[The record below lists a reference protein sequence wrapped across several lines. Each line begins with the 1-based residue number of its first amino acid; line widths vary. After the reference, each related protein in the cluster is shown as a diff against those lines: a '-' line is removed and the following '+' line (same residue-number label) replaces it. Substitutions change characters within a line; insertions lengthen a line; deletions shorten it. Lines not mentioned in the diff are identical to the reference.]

1 MIPAIAHFVWFGES
15 FPWLNALAIV
25 SAAEVGGFE
34 RLVLHTDCAPEVV
47 LRHVGLARLSRFEV
61 RPIDLAA
68 IAENAG
74 RELGCVQRLFEAM
87 RGPAARSDVLRA
99 LILAGEG
106 GVYLDMD
113 TVTVSSFAELR
124 QRSAAFVGQERIC
137 FPNWTFARPS
147 VAAKVKAYVL
157 SAARFALTVAPRGYR
172 AFAAIEQYY
181 SLAVNNAVLGAEAH
195 HPFIEAY
202 VSAMLDLPPAQAA
215 RRFAVGPHLLAE
227 LARQFVSRPTPVLLL
242 ASDVFYPLAPVIS
255 EHWWRRVHAPALS
268 EVLSPDTI
276 VVHWYASVRSRQ
288 LAQRVDPDYVR
299 RMRDCQLFSALASR
313 YLHAC

>member
-1 MIPAIAHFVWFGES
+1 MIPATAHFVWFGES
-15 FPWLNALAIV
+15 FPWLNALAIA

-34 RLVLHTDCAPEVV
+34 QLVLHTDCAPEVV
-47 LRHVGLARLSRFEV
+47 LRHVGLSRLSRFEV

-68 IAENAG
+68 IAESAG
-74 RELGCVQRLFEAM
+74 RELGCVQRLFDAM
-87 RGPAARSDVLRA
+87 LGPAARSDVLRA
-99 LILAGEG
+99 LILAGDG

-113 TVTVSSFAELR
+113 TVTVSSFAGLR
-124 QRSAAFVGQERIC
+124 QRCSAFVGQERIC

-157 SAARFALTVAPRGYR
+157 SAARFALRVAPRGYR
-172 AFAAIEQYY
+172 AFIGIEQYY

-227 LARQFVSRPTPVLLL
+227 ISRHFASQPTPVLLL
-242 ASDVFYPLAPVIS
+242 ASDVFYPLPPVIS
-255 EHWWRRVHAPALS
+255 EHWWRQVQAPALS

-276 VVHWYASVRSRQ
+276 VVHWYASVRSRR
-288 LAQRVDPDYVR
+288 LAQRVDSDYVR
-299 RMRDCQLFSALASR
+299 RMRDRQLFSALASR